1 MRRVSL
7 LILSGLLALAL
18 LAGVLVGRFALAE
31 TSGTPGTE
39 TDPLVSKSYVDLYA
53 QWQIV
58 NLEPGQRLMAQA
70 GAEIILRAGKA
81 CVIASPAG
89 GLADVTAG
97 RDLGQG
103 LALVANH
110 LLIVPRSDGR
120 GVEALTRTVLMVRG
134 AFTIQ

>member
-1 MRRVSL
+1 VRRVSL

-53 QWQIV
+53 RWRIV
-58 NLEPGQRLMAQA
+58 NLEPGQRLIAQA

-97 RDLGQG
+97 RDVGQG
-103 LALVANH
+103 TLVANH
-110 LLIVPRSDGR
+110 LLVVPRSDGR
-120 GVEALTRTVLMVRG
+120 GVEALTRTVLMARG

>member
-7 LILSGLLALAL
+7 LILSGLLVLAL

-53 QWQIV
+53 RWRIV
-58 NLEPGQRLMAQA
+58 NLEPGQRLIAQA

-97 RDLGQG
+97 RDVGQG
-103 LALVANH
+103 ALVANH
-110 LLIVPRSDGR
+110 LLVVPRSDGR
-120 GVEALTRTVLMVRG
+120 GVEALTRTVLMARG

>member
-1 MRRVSL
+1 VRRVSL

-53 QWQIV
+53 RWRIV
-58 NLEPGQRLMAQA
+58 NLEPGQRLIAQA

-97 RDLGQG
+97 RDVGQG
-103 LALVANH
+103 ALVANH
-110 LLIVPRSDGR
+110 LLVVPRSDGR
-120 GVEALTRTVLMVRG
+120 GVEALTRTVLMARG

>member
-7 LILSGLLALAL
+7 LILSGLLVLAL

-97 RDLGQG
+97 RDVGQG
-103 LALVANH
+103 TLVANH
-110 LLIVPRSDGR
+110 LLVVPRSDGR
-120 GVEALTRTVLMVRG
+120 GVEALTRTVLMARG